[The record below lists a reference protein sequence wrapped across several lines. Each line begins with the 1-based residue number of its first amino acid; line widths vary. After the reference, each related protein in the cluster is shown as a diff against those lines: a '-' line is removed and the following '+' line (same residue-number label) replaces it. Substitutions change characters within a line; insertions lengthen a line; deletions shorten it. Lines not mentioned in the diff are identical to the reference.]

1 MARPTGFPQP
11 ILDIAD
17 PEHRRAAAAA
27 AAGGA
32 AMFYGFGNF
41 CALAAAPDAETMRR
55 MNRLKGRSLDQVG
68 SVTTTPGRAA
78 LAFDWARLPRT
89 LGRGVIEAL
98 MADFRALGPIGFRG
112 PAADGVPAHLTINGT
127 AQLIMPGDACP
138 SNLLVGD
145 VLERLGEDFL
155 FITSANTSSNLTRQ
169 VEAAHYEMRAIQREF
184 GHRPLVVLIGHRNER
199 ANRRRYPHHAPCS
212 TSILAFHRE
221 ASEGGR
227 PALVL
232 ERLGSLEAD
241 CVRRVCARRGL
252 GLVVAESARER
263 VPVRRPRTLTLAR
276 APRSLAAR

>member
-1 MARPTGFPQP
+1 MSRPSGFPQP
-11 ILDIAD
+11 ILDIDDAGD
-17 PEHRRAAAAA
+17 RRAAAAA

-32 AMFYGFGNF
+32 AMFYAFGNF

-55 MNRLKGRSLDQVG
+55 MNRLKGRPLEQVG

-112 PAADGVPAHLTINGT
+112 PAARAVPGHLTVGGT
-127 AQLIMPGDACP
+127 AQVIMPGDACP
-138 SNLLVGD
+138 ANALVGE
-145 VLERLGEDFL
+145 VLARLGEDLL
-155 FITSANTSSNLTRQ
+155 FITSANTSSTVTQ
-169 VEAAHYEMRAIQREF
+169 QAEAAHCEMREIQREF
-184 GHRPLVVLIGHRNER
+184 GHRPHVVLIGHRNER
-199 ANRRRYPHHAPCS
+199 AVRRRYPHHQPCS

-232 ERLGSLEAD
+232 ERLGSLDAD
-241 CVRRVCARRGL
+241 SVRRICARRGL
-252 GLVVAESARER
+252 GLVVAETARER
-263 VPVRRPRTLTLAR
+263 VPVRRPRTLTL
-276 APRSLAAR
+276 PRPALSLR